1 VDEIIMFLPLT
12 KENVNQ
18 IVEIQLTNLKK
29 LLKEKEINL
38 LVTPDA
44 FDWISDAGYDP
55 FFGARPVKRVIK
67 KQVLNELSKA
77 LLGGKIDTSK
87 NVVMDIFDGKI
98 VFRKPVLESEEQ
110 VL

>member
-1 VDEIIMFLPLT
+1 MFLPLT
-12 KENVNQ
+12 KSNVKE
-18 IVEIQLTNLKK
+18 IVEIQISNLKK

-38 LVTPDA
+38 VVTTDA
-44 FDWISDAGYDP
+44 FDWIADAGYDP
-55 FFGARPVKRVIK
+55 FFGARPVKRVIQ

-77 LLGGKIDTSK
+77 LLGGKVDTSR

-110 VL
+110 S